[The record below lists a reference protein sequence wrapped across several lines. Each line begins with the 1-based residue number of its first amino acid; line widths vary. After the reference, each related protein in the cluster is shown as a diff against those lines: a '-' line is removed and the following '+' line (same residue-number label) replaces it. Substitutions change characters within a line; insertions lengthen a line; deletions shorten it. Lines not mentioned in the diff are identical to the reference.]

1 MVDRNLGGDCCRDG
15 LRTLQTAANLVAII
29 VCSLVNFVL
38 GDRFVFE
45 AGPTVTSISM

>member
-1 MVDRNLGGDCCRDG
+1 MRLLVGELGFNYV
-15 LRTLQTAANLVAII
+15 AANLVAII